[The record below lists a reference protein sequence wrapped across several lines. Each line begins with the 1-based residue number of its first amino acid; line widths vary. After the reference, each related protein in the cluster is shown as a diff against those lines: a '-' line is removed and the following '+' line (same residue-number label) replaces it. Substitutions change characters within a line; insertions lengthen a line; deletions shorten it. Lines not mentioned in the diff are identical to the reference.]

1 MSFSVDPRDV
11 LQHLNE
17 LGYKNITAE
26 QLKEFILGGRACFN

>member
-1 MSFSVDPRDV
+1 MSFAVDPRDV

-26 QLKEFILGGRACFN
+26 QLKEFILGKRAVFH